1 MEYRSATEQDLDF
14 ISRIYEENI
23 ESLHGNHRDLAA
35 WKRIMAD
42 EDTKYYIVCD
52 KVPVAWFRIDFE
64 DGGIWLGMLE
74 VAPEHQRK
82 GVGKYVLSV
91 AEKMAKEKGFSKIGV
106 HTTEDNL
113 PARAL
118 YLSAGYSVTEIGPC
132 TTGDGA
138 DRVGYTFEKEL

>member
-1 MEYRSATEQDLDF
+1 MEYRPATEGDLAF
-14 ISRIYEENI
+14 ISNVYEQNI
-23 ESLHGNHRDLAA
+23 QSLHGNHRDLAA

-42 EDTKYYIVCD
+42 ENTRYYIVCQ
-52 KVPVAWFRIDFE
+52 KEAVAWFRIDFE

-74 VAPEHQRK
+74 VAPDYQRK

-91 AEKMAKEKGFSKIGV
+91 AENMARETGFSKIGV

-118 YLSAGYSVTEIGPC
+118 YTSAGYSVTEIGPC

-138 DRVGYTFEKEL
+138 SRVGYTFEKEL

>member
-1 MEYRSATEQDLDF
+1 
-14 ISRIYEENI
+14 
-23 ESLHGNHRDLAA
+23 
-35 WKRIMAD
+35 MAD
-42 EDTKYYIVCD
+42 ENTRYYIVCQ
-52 KVPVAWFRIDFE
+52 KEAVAWFRIDFE

-74 VAPEHQRK
+74 VAPDYQRK

-91 AEKMAKEKGFSKIGV
+91 AENMARETGFSKIGV

-118 YLSAGYSVTEIGPC
+118 YTSAGYSVTEIGPC

-138 DRVGYTFEKEL
+138 SRVGYTFEKEL